1 MLSLDLLAVAASA
14 EGIVLRRGAAGMARR
29 VVLLVAASACGLVL
43 FGLLQAAGWM
53 ALALGQGAL
62 AATLWLA
69 AANAV
74 LALALLLAARPRRDP
89 LAREALA
96 LRREALRELG
106 RLSPLGEALAL
117 LRPRGAAVEIGA
129 LLIGLLRRR

>member
-29 VVLLVAASACGLVL
+29 VVLLAAASACGLVL

-53 ALALGQGAL
+53 ALAPSQGAL

-74 LALALLLAARPRRDP
+74 LALALLFAARPRRDA